1 METLRQTDGDRAL
14 DREALRQRQSSRQGD
29 SQTDRDRAL
38 DRETLRQTDGDRDG
52 VLDRDRQMKTE
63 TEF

>member
-38 DRETLRQTDGDRDG
+38 DRETLRQ
-52 VLDRDRQMKTE
+52 ME
-63 TEF
+63 TEMEF